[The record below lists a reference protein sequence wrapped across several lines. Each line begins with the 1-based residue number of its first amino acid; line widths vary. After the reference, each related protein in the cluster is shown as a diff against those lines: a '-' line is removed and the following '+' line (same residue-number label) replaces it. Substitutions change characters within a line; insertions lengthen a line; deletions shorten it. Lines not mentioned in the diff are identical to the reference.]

1 VAGWSPIQ
9 KIKDLVAFEW
19 EVGIKH
25 VYQEP
30 NKCADVLANLGFVM
44 GSGMTMYGEPPTPK

>member
-1 VAGWSPIQ
+1 MNSVVIVQNLQKNRHGNVAGWSPIQ
-9 KIKDLVAFEW
+9 KIKDLVALEW

-30 NKCADVLANLGFVM
+30 NKCADDHVR
-44 GSGMTMYGEPPTPK
+44 